1 MTGTAN
7 GWFQIG
13 DGRWAS
19 GNYLSDTKPSAPA
32 PAATSSGAS
41 SSSASSSA
49 SAPSGNALSTIAAYA
64 AATGCP
70 GVNVSWGDPSDIRMY
85 ADWNN
90 YGIIVGGGMKCSRY
104 QWAATH
110 ECAHL
115 QQAQEC
121 GGGAA
126 VIDAL
131 GWEGLECDAD
141 RRAASKLGWSA
152 GAYCG
157 RPRIGRIAKAKA
169 SPSGRSD
176 DDAFAPSSGMSA
188 HRDNGS
194 GLEAIGD

>member
-64 AATGCP
+64 AA
-70 GVNVSWGDPSDIRMY
+70 
-85 ADWNN
+85 
-90 YGIIVGGGMKCSRY
+90 
-104 QWAATH
+104 
-110 ECAHL
+110 
-115 QQAQEC
+115 
-121 GGGAA
+121 

-152 GAYCG
+152 GAYC
-157 RPRIGRIAKAKA
+157 
-169 SPSGRSD
+169 
-176 DDAFAPSSGMSA
+176 
-188 HRDNGS
+188 
-194 GLEAIGD
+194 